1 MPLSMTLTSA
11 FLALVS
17 NGNSKK
23 VLRNPTTLQSK
34 SAGSIHV
41 LAFTSH
47 GDLLVAESEG
57 SFTLDDWETVY
68 EAAKGICCGDSKTED
83 HIMQDEEPDYNAGS
97 MNSFVKSAIQAKVTE
112 DLRWRP

>member
-1 MPLSMTLTSA
+1 MTLTSV

-17 NGNSKK
+17 DGNSKK
-23 VLRNPTTLQSK
+23 ALRNPTLLQSK
-34 SAGSIHV
+34 SAESVHV
-41 LAFTSH
+41 LAFASH

-57 SFTLDDWETVY
+57 SFTLDDWEIVY

-83 HIMQDEEPDYNAGS
+83 HIMQDDELDCNAGS
-97 MNSFVKSAIQAKVTE
+97 MNSFVKSAFQAKVTE